1 MKQHTHKLSLFKI
14 LFLLKLLFKQTSIVV
29 ECDGT
34 GNESDIEAWLASNGG
49 ATATDNCSDVTWTN
63 DFNTLSNDC
72 STSITV
78 IFTATDACGNTATT
92 SATFAVQDST
102 APVAPETPADVTVA
116 CASEVPATISLTA
129 TDNCAGEISAEGVDT
144 TVAGDCPNSFVITR
158 TWTFVDAC
166 SNETS
171 ISQTITI
178 NDTVAPAFVEEL
190 PASLTVECDAVPTVA
205 TLTATDN
212 CGEASVAFTES
223 TEQGQCANAYVVTR
237 TWTATDEC
245 GNETTHTQII
255 TVQDTVSPEIT
266 TQAKLVLL

>member
-1 MKQHTHKLSLFKI
+1 M
-14 LFLLKLLFKQTSIVV
+14 
-29 ECDGT
+29 
-34 GNESDIEAWLASNGG
+34 
-49 ATATDNCSDVTWTN
+49 
-63 DFNTLSNDC
+63 
-72 STSITV
+72 
-78 IFTATDACGNTATT
+78 
-92 SATFAVQDST
+92 
-102 APVAPETPADVTVA
+102 APETPADVTVA